1 MYASGVTT
9 FSSAV
14 TSTLLS
20 SKLYHLSSA
29 LFLHTAAIGELQMMI
44 EIWMMMVMMTMMT
57 ETMKVWIIINI
68 LINILPSYDM
78 QCNFTLNFS
87 SYVTCLLNDKSLLYA
102 CTSNTLLY
110 SIKTSQQ
117 YNFYLHPNL
126 SNFYT
131 YLDVFK

>member
-44 EIWMMMVMMTMMT
+44 VIWMMMVMMTMMT

-102 CTSNTLLY
+102 LLY